1 MPNPKLSAAEALR
14 RIEAIEQAL
23 REGHPPR
30 GTPARPGQRSAVAV
44 AWARFGLA
52 GNVSIEALDRIES
65 AAGRSINWSL
75 YAGDQLLRSDPV
87 PLRFDPPAIPADDV
101 PINRLIEQLSERF
114 ERRAENAAA
123 KKWMRFAL
131 HDDGP
136 YLLAFVGDP
145 HVDDNGCNWPLLRR
159 DVELMRRPHVHGV
172 MLGDVTNNWSG
183 KLQRLYAHQDVTRD
197 RAWKL
202 AEWFWR
208 AVPWLMLLK
217 GNHDIWS
224 QSHGQGDPL
233 DWMARGSAALEDW
246 SARFE
251 VAAGSHVLR
260 VWASHDFKGSS
271 IYNPLHGHMR
281 AQKFSAGEADVY
293 AAGHQHH
300 WEIFSGEDAD
310 KSHRPHWLIRAR
322 GYKYLDP
329 HADHHQ
335 YASQQHGATIAV
347 VVDPSRAGPAAVQ
360 CYADLQEAVD
370 ILSFKRTRWE
380 ASCPNAEH
388 TTTQT
393 GPKQRRTR
401 AK

>member
-1 MPNPKLSAAEALR
+1 MPTPPISRHEALR

-23 REGHPPR
+23 REGC
-30 GTPARPGQRSAVAV
+30 TPMGVVARKGQQSAIRT
-44 AWARFGLA
+44 AWQRLGIKHSSYSADDIAR
-52 GNVSIEALDRIES
+52 IEAS
-65 AAGRSINWSL
+65 AGRRVEWGL
-75 YAGDQLLRSDPV
+75 PQPAPA
-87 PLRFDPPAIPADDV
+87 PRFDPPSIPSDDV
-101 PINRLIEQLSERF
+101 PVEHLIEQLSERF
-114 ERRAENAAA
+114 ERRAENAEA
-123 KKWMRFAL
+123 KRWMRFAL
-131 HDDGP
+131 RDPGP

-145 HVDDNGCNWPLLRR
+145 HLDDNGCNWPLLRR
-159 DVELMRRPHVHGV
+159 DVALMSTPHVHGV

-202 AEWFWR
+202 AEWYFR

-246 SARFE
+246 SSKFE
-251 VAAGSHVLR
+251 VAAGEHVVR
-260 VWASHDFKGSS
+260 IWASHDFKGTS
-271 IYNPLHGHMR
+271 IYNPLHGPMR
-281 AQKFSAGEADVY
+281 AARFSAGEADIL

-329 HADHHQ
+329 HADRHQ
-335 YASQQHGATIAV
+335 YASQQHGAVIAV
-347 VVDPSRAGPAAVQ
+347 VVDPSRDGPAAIQ
-360 CYADLQEAVD
+360 CYADLAEAVE
-370 ILSFKRTRWE
+370 ILSFKRQRWE
-380 ASCPNAEH
+380 ASCRDEKAS

-393 GPKQRRTR
+393 GPKRPRTR